1 MTNLT
6 KNCLYCGTTFE
17 KPYTKSLKD
26 WNTRSKY
33 CSRTCLRKNTVAGFT
48 GKQHSEATKEINA
61 EAHRGEKSA
70 KWKGG
75 IDAINRQERK
85 RFRETVRMA
94 VYERDNFQC
103 VECGGD
109 EHLTVD
115 HIKPFSDFP
124 ELRFDLNNCR
134 TLCMACHYRASFG
147 RELPEGMCWGVN
159 KRFISS
165 HTG

>member
-1 MTNLT
+1 MTKLT
-6 KNCLYCGTTFE
+6 KPCKECGTLIE
-17 KPYTKSLKD
+17 KQSSRSMKD
-26 WNTRSKY
+26 WISRTKY
-33 CSRTCLRKNTVAGFT
+33 CSKACQYKNPTRGFT
-48 GKQHSEATKEINA
+48 GHKHTEETNAINA
-61 EAHRGEKSA
+61 EAHRGEKSS

-75 IDAINRQERK
+75 IDTINRQERK
-85 RFRETVRMA
+85 RFRETVRRA
-94 VYERDNFQC
+94 VYERDNYQC

-147 RELPEGMCWGVN
+147 RELPQGMCWGVN
-159 KRFISS
+159 RRFISS